1 MNNIVLE
8 AQNISKCIKGVQ
20 VLDNVSIALEQGK
33 IYGLVG
39 LSGAGKTTLMS
50 VITGLVNRDS
60 GRIVL
65 FGEAG
70 QKRVEKNRKF
80 IGSVIGSPAVYPEMT
95 AYENINMM
103 RLSRGLPN
111 KELIDQALKAVKLFD
126 ARNMKA
132 RHFSLGMRQ
141 RLGIAKAL
149 IGEPD
154 LLILDE
160 PNSALDMVSSIE
172 IRELLLRLNKEKN
185 VTMLI
190 SSQGIE
196 EVDQLATDFILIHEG
211 KIIETISHQSLH
223 EKCQRYITLKTN
235 APELTAALFEEKLQ
249 TSNYKIMP
257 DNSIKLFDY
266 VDDVNKVVT
275 CLVENELE
283 IHSITTNERS
293 LESYFV
299 QSIKGELL

>member
-1 MNNIVLE
+1 MNNVVLE
-8 AQNISKCIKGVQ
+8 AQNISKNIKGVQ
-20 VLDNVSIALEQGK
+20 VLNNVSIALEQGK

-39 LSGAGKTTLMS
+39 LNGAGKTTLMS
-50 VITGLVNRDS
+50 IIAGLVNCDS
-60 GRIVL
+60 GRLVL

-95 AYENINMM
+95 TYENINMM

-111 KELIDQALKAVKLFD
+111 KELIDQALKAVNLFD
-126 ARNMKA
+126 DRKTKA
-132 RHFSLGMRQ
+132 HHFSLGMKQ

-149 IGEPD
+149 IGEPE

-190 SSQGIE
+190 SSQALE

-211 KIIETISHQSLH
+211 KIIETISQQNLH
-223 EKCQRYITLKTN
+223 EKCQRYIALKTN
-235 APELTAALFEEKLQ
+235 SPELTAALFEEKLQ
-249 TSNYKIMP
+249 TLNYKIMP

-266 VDDVNKVVT
+266 VDDVNMIVT
-275 CLVENELE
+275 CLVENEIE
-283 IHSITTNERS
+283 IQSITTNERN